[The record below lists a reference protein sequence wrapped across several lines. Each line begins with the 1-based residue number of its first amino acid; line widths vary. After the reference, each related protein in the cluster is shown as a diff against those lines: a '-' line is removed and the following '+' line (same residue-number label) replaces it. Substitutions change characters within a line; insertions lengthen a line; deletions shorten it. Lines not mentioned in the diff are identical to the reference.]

1 MPPKKNMKKSKP
13 KRKAKAKPAQFRLG
27 SDERP
32 VISKPKPSPTSTTN
46 VDNRKISNKPQTQS
60 VNVNVSVGG
69 KSTESKTREPRE
81 TRESSSSKKSTEQFR
96 SFAPTIIPQ
105 YVYGNPPYPPQ
116 PPNRVVQPIYNPI
129 RPNPIMTSQ
138 QSLDQTTSLTAGTI
152 PSGVGRMT
160 TASTLDDDISSL
172 SDFSSRAVVSQPN
185 YAVSGL
191 TDELRSESYKYS
203 EPSGINLQ
211 SINSS
216 EADMSMPIPRTNFTN
231 RPFDTTQ
238 LDSFDEMAELVKAS
252 IQKSLQERIARP
264 RPPLKEIIYDDGSIQ
279 VLSEEREPI
288 TLEMSKSDEPA
299 LSGIVDEEFEKLSI
313 AERVKLVDEQIKK
326 KRGKPPGTKN
336 RPKEEIE
343 AEKAEKEARKQAREE
358 KMRQKIEEEERKEER
373 RQRRSNIFAN
383 RQDEID
389 RRIEEGNRFDI
400 VEQGVTQRKL
410 IQKKLK
416 EI

>member
-1 MPPKKNMKKSKP
+1 MPPKKNIKKP
-13 KRKAKAKPAQFRLG
+13 VGGKRGRRGAKLPT
-27 SDERP
+27 
-32 VISKPKPSPTSTTN
+32 PKPSPTSSTN
-46 VDNRKISNKPQTQS
+46 VDNRKINNKPQTQN
-60 VNVNVSVGG
+60 VNVNVSIGG
-69 KSTESKTREPRE
+69 KSTYKGTDRSPKTLDTSDRQ
-81 TRESSSSKKSTEQFR
+81 TRGRRGALLPTSFDPT

-172 SDFSSRAVVSQPN
+172 SDFSSRAVTSQPN

-216 EADMSMPIPRTNFTN
+216 EAEMSMPMPRTNFTN

-252 IQKSLQERIARP
+252 IQKSLQEKIAIP
-264 RPPLKEIIYDDGSIQ
+264 RPALKEIIYDDGSIQ
-279 VLSEEREPI
+279 VLSEEQEPI

-299 LSGIVDEEFEKLSI
+299 LSGIVDEEFKKLSI
-313 AERVKLVDEQIKK
+313 AERVKLMDEQIKK

-343 AEKAEKEARKQAREE
+343 ADKAAKEERKQAREE
-358 KMRQKIEEEERKEER
+358 KMRLKMEEEARKEER
-373 RQRRSNIFAN
+373 RQKRSNDFAN

>member
-13 KRKAKAKPAQFRLG
+13 KRKAKAKQ
-27 SDERP
+27 

-69 KSTESKTREPRE
+69 KSNESKTREPRE
-81 TRESSSSKKSTEQFR
+81 TRESSSSKKSSEQFR

-138 QSLDQTTSLTAGTI
+138 QSLDQTTQFRLGSDER
-152 PSGVGRMT
+152 P
-160 TASTLDDDISSL
+160 ASTLDDDISSL

-238 LDSFDEMAELVKAS
+238 SDSYDDVAELVKAS
-252 IQKSLQERIARP
+252 IQKSLQERTARP

-279 VLSEEREPI
+279 VLSEEREPM

-313 AERVKLVDEQIKK
+313 AERIKLVDEQIKN
-326 KRGKPPGTKN
+326 KRGRKAGGKN

-343 AEKAEKEARKQAREE
+343 AERQEKLLKKKVKESQKLQEEQRRREGRDWIANRYDEIEQRVAERERLRE
-358 KMRQKIEEEERKEER
+358 KIE
-373 RQRRSNIFAN
+373 
-383 RQDEID
+383 D
-389 RRIEEGNRFDI
+389 
-400 VEQGVTQRKL
+400 L
-410 IQKKLK
+410 
-416 EI
+416 

>member
-1 MPPKKNMKKSKP
+1 MPPKKNMKKAIPLVVGGKRGRRGAKLP
-13 KRKAKAKPAQFRLG
+13 TRKAKA
-27 SDERP
+27 
-32 VISKPKPSPTSTTN
+32 KPSPTSTTN

-105 YVYGNPPYPPQ
+105 YVYGNPPYQPQ

-160 TASTLDDDISSL
+160 TVSTLDDDISSL
-172 SDFSSRAVVSQPN
+172 SDFSSRAVISQPN

-216 EADMSMPIPRTNFTN
+216 EADMSMPMPRTNFTN

-238 LDSFDEMAELVKAS
+238 SDSYDDVAELVKAS
-252 IQKSLQERIARP
+252 IQKSLQERTARP

-279 VLSEEREPI
+279 VLSEEKEPI

-313 AERVKLVDEQIKK
+313 AERIKLVDEQIKN
-326 KRGKPPGTKN
+326 KRGRKAGGKN

-343 AEKAEKEARKQAREE
+343 AERQEKLLKKKVKESQKLQEEQRRREGSDWIANRYDEIEQRVAERERLRE
-358 KMRQKIEEEERKEER
+358 KIE
-373 RQRRSNIFAN
+373 
-383 RQDEID
+383 D
-389 RRIEEGNRFDI
+389 
-400 VEQGVTQRKL
+400 L
-410 IQKKLK
+410 
-416 EI
+416 

>member
-13 KRKAKAKPAQFRLG
+13 KRKANAKPAQFRLG

-105 YVYGNPPYPPQ
+105 YVYGNPPQ

-138 QSLDQTTSLTAGTI
+138 QSLDQTTSLTI
-152 PSGVGRMT
+152 PSVVGRMT

-238 LDSFDEMAELVKAS
+238 SDSYDDVAALVRAS
-252 IQKSLQERIARP
+252 VQKSLQERISRP

-279 VLSEEREPI
+279 VLSEEQEPI

-299 LSGIVDEEFEKLSI
+299 LSGIVDEEFKKLSM
-313 AERVKLVDEQIKK
+313 AERVKLVDEQIKN
-326 KRGKPPGTKN
+326 KRGRKTGGKN

-343 AEKAEKEARKQAREE
+343 AERQEKLLKKKVKESQKLQEEQRRREGSDWIANRYDEIEQRVAERERLRE
-358 KMRQKIEEEERKEER
+358 KIE
-373 RQRRSNIFAN
+373 
-383 RQDEID
+383 D
-389 RRIEEGNRFDI
+389 
-400 VEQGVTQRKL
+400 L
-410 IQKKLK
+410 
-416 EI
+416 

>member
-1 MPPKKNMKKSKP
+1 MPPKKNIKKP
-13 KRKAKAKPAQFRLG
+13 VGGKRGRRGAKLPT
-27 SDERP
+27 
-32 VISKPKPSPTSTTN
+32 PTSTTN

-69 KSTESKTREPRE
+69 KSTDKGTDRSPKTLDTSDRQ
-81 TRESSSSKKSTEQFR
+81 TRGRRGASLPTSFDPT

-116 PPNRVVQPIYNPI
+116 PLNRVVQPIYNPI

-138 QSLDQTTSLTAGTI
+138 QSLDQTALLTAGTI
-152 PSGVGRMT
+152 PSGIGRMT

-172 SDFSSRAVVSQPN
+172 SDFSSRAVTSQPN

-216 EADMSMPIPRTNFTN
+216 EAEMSMPMPRTNFTN

-252 IQKSLQERIARP
+252 IQKSLQEKIAIP
-264 RPPLKEIIYDDGSIQ
+264 RPALKEIIYDDGSIQ
-279 VLSEEREPI
+279 VLSEEQEPI

-299 LSGIVDEEFEKLSI
+299 LSGIVDEEFKKLSI
-313 AERVKLVDEQIKK
+313 AERVKLVDEQINK

-343 AEKAEKEARKQAREE
+343 ADKAAKEERKQAREE
-358 KMRQKIEEEERKEER
+358 KMRLKMEEEARKEER
-373 RQRRSNIFAN
+373 RQKRSNDFAN

>member
-1 MPPKKNMKKSKP
+1 MPAKKNINKPKP
-13 KRKAKAKPAQFRLG
+13 KRKAKVKPA
-27 SDERP
+27 
-32 VISKPKPSPTSTTN
+32 ISKTKPSTTN

-60 VNVNVSVGG
+60 VNVNVSIGG
-69 KSTESKTREPRE
+69 KSTDKVTDRSPKISDTSDRQTRGRKGAPLN
-81 TRESSSSKKSTEQFR
+81 T

-105 YVYGNPPYPPQ
+105 YVYGNPPHPPQ

-138 QSLDQTTSLTAGTI
+138 QSLDQTSLSTAGTI

-172 SDFSSRAVVSQPN
+172 SDFSSRAVTSQPN

-211 SINSS
+211 SVNSS
-216 EADMSMPIPRTNFTN
+216 ETDMSMPIPRTNFTN

-238 LDSFDEMAELVKAS
+238 LDSFDEMAQLVKAS
-252 IQKSLQERIARP
+252 ISKSLQEKIARP

-279 VLSEEREPI
+279 VLTEEQEPV
-288 TLEMSKSDEPA
+288 TLEMSKSDQPA
-299 LSGIVDEEFEKLSI
+299 LSGISDEEFEKLSI
-313 AERVKLVDEQIKK
+313 AERVKMVDEQIKK

-343 AEKAEKEARKQAREE
+343 ADKAEKEAKKKAREE
-358 KMRQKIEEEERKEER
+358 KMRKKMEEEERKAEIRER
-373 RQRRSNIFAN
+373 RAEGFAN
-383 RQDEID
+383 RQDAID
-389 RRIEEGNRFDI
+389 RRLLGEEGNRFDI
-400 VEQGVTQRKL
+400 VEQEVTQRKL

-416 EI
+416 NL